1 MSTSPLLPVVT
12 VQYEKCFELVSYE
25 RWSINRYDFYFLII
39 TTKQNKPQEIR
50 DFVEELFNNKRSD
63 TNSSSTLSQVSTTN
77 PNMVCSVPVK
87 EIPLRANGSIDILE
101 VIKTATKVPT
111 ESVDDAELYQIFHN
125 WRESWRRWE
134 LSLLLWFTNK
144 E

>member
-50 DFVEELFNNKRSD
+50 DFVEELFNNKAKANNNLW
-63 TNSSSTLSQVSTTN
+63 NSRQRN
-77 PNMVCSVPVK
+77 
-87 EIPLRANGSIDILE
+87 RH
-101 VIKTATKVPT
+101 
-111 ESVDDAELYQIFHN
+111 Q
-125 WRESWRRWE
+125 
-134 LSLLLWFTNK
+134 LLK
-144 E
+144 KIEK